1 MAKAD
6 LRIDW
11 ATHAAAKHA
20 VENWHYSER
29 MPKSKLVKI
38 GAWESDR
45 FIGVVIFGV
54 GGGNSTH
61 GGKYGLNPAGDV
73 CELVRVALR
82 DHVTPVSKIVAIALR
97 FLKKSNPSLRM
108 VVSFADTSQGHHGG
122 IYQAGNWVY
131 TGLTEG
137 DREFHVKG
145 EIFHP
150 RTIHLRGW
158 RQVESWLRENVDPF
172 ARLVKTPGKHRYL
185 MPLDDAMR
193 EQIAPLAKP
202 YPKRVKQATTG
213 DQPAGRQGSTDP
225 HAPNLQGDVQ

>member
-11 ATHAAAKHA
+11 ATHAAAKYA
-20 VENWHYSER
+20 CENWHYSQR
-29 MPKSKLVKI
+29 MPKSKLSKV
-38 GAWESDR
+38 GVWENGE

-54 GGGNSTH
+54 GGGNSTR
-61 GGKYGLNPAGDV
+61 GDKYGLRKAGDV

-82 DHVTPVSKIVAIALR
+82 DHVAPVSQIVAVALR
-97 FLKKSNPSLRM
+97 FLRKSNPKLRL
-108 VVSFADTSQGHHGG
+108 VISFADTVQGHHGG
-122 IYQAGNWVY
+122 IYQAGNWIY

-145 EIFHP
+145 EIIHP

-158 RQVESWLRENVDPF
+158 RQVESWLRENVDPD

-185 MPLDDAMR
+185 MPLDAAMR
-193 EQIAPLAKP
+193 VQIQPLSKP
-202 YPKRVKQATTG
+202 YPKRVKQAMAG
-213 DQPAGRQGSTDP
+213 VQPEQRRGSTDP
-225 HAPNLQGDVQ
+225 HAPPCQQ